1 MNVWLKIGKYYSNI
15 ILILF
20 MWAFLWA
27 LPMRSYNL
35 ARDIP
40 SFFQVPFSVN
50 SIWKFLLIGFTPI
63 AIFGYPLHSLNKK
76 YKKWNTDRIIQE
88 VKKEFEFE
96 ILEKKKKKKGKNRT
110 NG

>member
-1 MNVWLKIGKYYSNI
+1 MNVWLKIGKYASNI

-40 SFFQVPFSVN
+40 SFFQVPFSLD
-50 SIWKFLLIGFTPI
+50 SIWQFLLIGFTPI
-63 AIFGYPLHSLNKK
+63 TILWYPLHSLDKK
-76 YKKWNTDRIIQE
+76 YKKWRMDRILQE
-88 VKKEFEFE
+88 AKKEFEIE
-96 ILEKKKKKKGKNRT
+96 ILEKKKKGKNRT